1 MQISK
6 EDIRAEI
13 LRQAAGIFGSRGF
26 ARSSM
31 RDIAEAARVCPSNI
45 YNYFPGKDALFREVV
60 RPAVRS
66 FDRMLEEHH
75 GRQGA
80 DIMEMLSESYFR
92 QVVEEYVLLL
102 REYRTEL
109 QLLFFRAQGSSLE
122 HYREEFTDRSTMLVR
137 EYFREMKRRHPQI
150 DVDVSDFFIHLHTAW
165 MFTLFEEL
173 LMHRTGPDETE
184 RIVTE
189 YITFEITGW
198 RELIK
203 I

>member
-1 MQISK
+1 MQTSK

-102 REYRTEL
+102 REYRTE
-109 QLLFFRAQGSSLE
+109 
-122 HYREEFTDRSTMLVR
+122 
-137 EYFREMKRRHPQI
+137 
-150 DVDVSDFFIHLHTAW
+150 
-165 MFTLFEEL
+165 TLFEEL

>member
-1 MQISK
+1 MQTSK

-92 QVVEEYVLLL
+92 QVVEEYVLVAARIPDGTATAFFPGAGIVAGALPGGI
-102 REYRTEL
+102 YRP
-109 QLLFFRAQGSSLE
+109 FDDAGQGI
-122 HYREEFTDRSTMLVR
+122 F
-137 EYFREMKRRHPQI
+137 Q
-150 DVDVSDFFIHLHTAW
+150 
-165 MFTLFEEL
+165 
-173 LMHRTGPDETE
+173 GDETSASANRRRCFRFFHSPAYGMDVHAVRRTAHAPHGAGRDRADHHGIHNLRNYRLE
-184 RIVTE
+184 RT
-189 YITFEITGW
+189 Y
-198 RELIK
+198 
-203 I
+203 